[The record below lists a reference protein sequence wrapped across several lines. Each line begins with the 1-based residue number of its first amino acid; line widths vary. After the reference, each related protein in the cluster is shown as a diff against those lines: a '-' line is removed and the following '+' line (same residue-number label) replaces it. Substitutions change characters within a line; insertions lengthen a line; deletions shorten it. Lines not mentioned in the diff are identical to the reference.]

1 MKSILTL
8 IVALSFTVGFG
19 QTNLNIH
26 VENIPAQNSKKV
38 FLEAFEKDQWQ
49 ILDNAELNNY
59 GDLTFPF
66 TPSHIGQYRLRFSGT
81 GKVWTD
87 FYINPRTLP
96 KSINF
101 PIDFPTLKGLPSSLY
116 SSTEQTDYVELATL
130 YSNLQIEYDSYK
142 SVTHPAFLNKQKVL
156 NNLILEK
163 GKEGKTSEIHSTL
176 GPVFWR
182 RLPHDFMQFD
192 STIYFKHFLGNVDYN
207 NENILFHYA
216 FIRGLN
222 QYFNQLYRA
231 YPKEYAQKFID
242 ELLGRMGEN
251 EAVNQFLHSFILNKM
266 LDYKNEEGLSYYLN
280 NYAEGCSDN
289 ASFNV
294 NTKNLIESLKN
305 CTPGKKAAELKYP
318 NAEGKSVSLEET
330 CKKNKITLVMFW
342 RSNCSHCEEFHPKL
356 AEIYKKYHSEG
367 LEIYAISIDKE
378 EAPWKNHL
386 LKHQQPWINVL
397 PPMDKRPYLAKNYPS
412 PSTPTLIALD
422 KDMKVISRLI
432 MRSKLENFLEE
443 NKAYFK

>member
-8 IVALSFTVGFG
+8 IFAACLLVGFG
-19 QTNLNIH
+19 QTNLKLH

-66 TPSHIGQYRLRFSGT
+66 APSHIGQYRLRFSGT
-81 GKVWTD
+81 GKCWTD
-87 FYINPRTLP
+87 FYLNPKTLP
-96 KSINF
+96 NF
-101 PIDFPTLKGLPSSLY
+101 IDLTIDFSTLKGLPISLY
-116 SSTEQTDYVELATL
+116 SSLEQTYYVELATL
-130 YSNLQIEYDSYK
+130 YSNQQIEYDLYK

-156 NNLILEK
+156 NNSIIEK
-163 GKEGKTSEIHSTL
+163 GIAGEKSEVYENF
-176 GPVFWR
+176 GPLFLR

-222 QYFNQLYRA
+222 QYFTQLYKA
-231 YPKEYAQKFID
+231 YPKEYAQKFTD

-251 EAVNQFLHSFILNKM
+251 DAVNQFLHSFILNKM
-266 LDYKNEEGLSYYLN
+266 LDYKNEGGLAYYLN

-289 ASFNV
+289 TSFNV

-318 NAEGKSVSLEET
+318 NAEGKTVSLEET

-342 RSNCSHCEEFHPKL
+342 RSNCSHCEEFHPQL
-356 AEIYKKYHSEG
+356 QEVYKKYQDKG
-367 LEIYAISIDKE
+367 LEVYAISIDKE

-386 LKHQQPWINVL
+386 TKHQQPWINVL
-397 PPMDKRPYLAKNYPS
+397 PPMDKRPFLAKHYPS

-422 KDMKVISRLI
+422 SNMKVISRLI

-443 NKAYFK
+443 NKAYFE

>member
-8 IVALSFTVGFG
+8 IVALSLTVGFG
-19 QTNLNIH
+19 QTILNLH

-66 TPSHIGQYRLRFSGT
+66 TPSHIGQYRLRFSGA
-81 GKVWTD
+81 GKYWTD
-87 FYINPRTLP
+87 FYSNPKTLP

-101 PIDFPTLKGLPSSLY
+101 SIDFSALKGLPSALY
-116 SSTEQTDYVELATL
+116 NSTEQTDYVELATL
-130 YSNLQIEYDSYK
+130 YGNQQIEYDSYK
-142 SVTHPAFLNKQKVL
+142 SITHPAFLNKQKVL
-156 NNLILEK
+156 NNSIIEK
-163 GKEGKTSEIHSTL
+163 AKDGRRSEVYENF
-176 GPVFWR
+176 GPLFSR
-182 RLPHDFMQFD
+182 RLPNGFMQFD
-192 STIYFKHFLGNVDYN
+192 STVYFKHFLGNVDYN

-222 QYFNQLYRA
+222 QYFTQLYKA
-231 YPKEYAQKFID
+231 FPKEYAQKFTD

-289 ASFNV
+289 TSFNV

-318 NAEGKSVSLEET
+318 NAEGKTVSLEET

-342 RSNCSHCEEFHPKL
+342 RSNCSHCEEFHPQL
-356 AEIYKKYHSEG
+356 AEIYKKYHDLG
-367 LEIYAISIDKE
+367 LEVYAISIDKE
-378 EAPWKNHL
+378 ESPWKNHL
-386 LKHQQPWINVL
+386 VNHQQPWINVL